1 MVGVVPP
8 FFFAFRSI
16 HTFARMDISWFHVLV
31 LLLLGVVAGFVNTV
45 SAAGSLVS
53 ITALMFTGLSGTEA
67 NASNRVA
74 VLAQNFSSTYTF
86 LRKGYKTDAYLIW
99 LSLASV
105 PGAVLGALFSIRIP
119 EELFVKILSGVMLL
133 FLVLTVFNPLKNAT
147 GSTERLDA
155 RSKVAGVFLFF
166 LFGIYGGFIQA
177 GSGFFLMAGCQ
188 LLHRFPFAK
197 ANFYKAFIMS
207 SYALAAFLL
216 FVFNGNIRWVHGLLM
231 AVGMSAGGYAGVRWS
246 IGASEAQI
254 RRVIVVMILCM
265 VAYLWFFR

>member
-16 HTFARMDISWFHVLV
+16 YTFARMDISWFHVLV

-177 GSGFFLMAGCQ
+177 GSGFFFDGGLSVAASLSFCEGQ
-188 LLHRFPFAK
+188 LL
-197 ANFYKAFIMS
+197 
-207 SYALAAFLL
+207 
-216 FVFNGNIRWVHGLLM
+216 
-231 AVGMSAGGYAGVRWS
+231 
-246 IGASEAQI
+246 
-254 RRVIVVMILCM
+254 
-265 VAYLWFFR
+265 

>member
-1 MVGVVPP
+1 VV
-8 FFFAFRSI
+8 
-16 HTFARMDISWFHVLV
+16 
-31 LLLLGVVAGFVNTV
+31 
-45 SAAGSLVS
+45 
-53 ITALMFTGLSGTEA
+53 
-67 NASNRVA
+67 
-74 VLAQNFSSTYTF
+74 
-86 LRKGYKTDAYLIW
+86 
-99 LSLASV
+99 
-105 PGAVLGALFSIRIP
+105 
-119 EELFVKILSGVMLL
+119 
-133 FLVLTVFNPLKNAT
+133 
-147 GSTERLDA
+147 
-155 RSKVAGVFLFF
+155 
-166 LFGIYGGFIQA
+166 
-177 GSGFFLMAGCQ
+177 FFLMAGCQ